1 MRSRFKS
8 WAKPYLEEHHELVL
22 SSIKD
27 DPSFFV
33 APLAL
38 EVGAGKGGFLLEM
51 AAKHPERKYLALE
64 RDVSICGTFAKRFV
78 ESEIANVRLMV
89 GDFDDLYEEIK
100 ELRFAE
106 IFLNFSDPWPK
117 KKHAKRRLTTAK
129 RLSLFAS
136 LLEDDG
142 LLKIKTD
149 NDSLYDFTLE
159 EGEKAPLSLLKAE
172 FDYASLEESDVA
184 SEYETSFRLL
194 GKKIHRIIYKKEER
208 K

>member
-8 WAKPYLEEHHELVL
+8 WAKPYLEEHPELAL

-27 DPSFFV
+27 DPSFFDG
-33 APLAL
+33 PLAL
-38 EVGAGKGGFLLEM
+38 EIGAGKGGFLLEM

-64 RDVSICGTFAKRFV
+64 RDISICGTFAKRFV
-78 ESEIANVRLMV
+78 ESGLSNVRLMV
-89 GDFDDLYEEIK
+89 GDFDELYEEIK
-100 ELRFAE
+100 DLRFAE

-117 KKHAKRRLTTAK
+117 KKHAKRRLTTAH

-149 NDSLYDFTLE
+149 NDLLYDFTIE
-159 EGEKAPLSLLKAE
+159 EGEKTALKLVKAE
-172 FDYASLEESDVA
+172 EDYAVLEEEDVA

-194 GKKIHRIIYKKEER
+194 GKKIHRIIYKKEKRE
-208 K
+208 